1 MIAFQMFISG
11 FILPER
17 KRYAMFF
24 TLLLGSYGIVGLL
37 ALALLLIIGIIV
49 IIFIV
54 KLIFFILPAGII
66 ALVVW
71 WVTGGN
77 EILAGLAFLIVAII
91 SIIRR

>member
-1 MIAFQMFISG
+1 
-11 FILPER
+11 
-17 KRYAMFF
+17 MFF
-24 TLLLGSYGIVGLL
+24 PLLLGSYGIVGLL

-54 KLIFFILPAGII
+54 KIIFFILPAGII

-77 EILAGLAFLIVAII
+77 EILTGLAFLIVAII